1 MVKITPALLASWEK
15 LVPRLGE
22 RDAAD
27 ALDAS
32 QSGMR
37 AARHRRDH
45 APERKDR
52 RGRERLLKPA
62 LRKRIH
68 AFKEK
73 VKLEFGNP
81 TAKYVKRKL
90 RIRNASVRTLQRE
103 LRAEGDKYR
112 NRPVGK
118 QMTDTEMEARVTHS
132 TKRLQTRFVY

>member
-32 QSGMR
+32 QGGMR
-37 AARHRRDH
+37 AAARRRDH
-45 APERKDR
+45 APARKDR

-68 AFKEK
+68 AF
-73 VKLEFGNP
+73 
-81 TAKYVKRKL
+81 
-90 RIRNASVRTLQRE
+90 
-103 LRAEGDKYR
+103 
-112 NRPVGK
+112 
-118 QMTDTEMEARVTHS
+118 THS
-132 TKRLQTRFVY
+132 KRSKIGIRQPDGKVREAKVAHP